1 MSSTLVNLLLRLY
14 YPFLALL
21 CAGILGLSLLLG
33 ALAVVFRLWVLLI
46 LAVLLLMTL
55 GHFLWPVYLVLTA
68 KRKKDWMELK
78 VPRKQLRGL
87 YDLAEEVAADCGLT
101 PPDEVR
107 LVADSVA
114 HVYEDERGK
123 NVLCLGGVAVAA
135 FSRPTLA
142 GIIAHELAHFTAGD
156 TRLSRQAA
164 QRGRLM
170 GALEW
175 QFARFKGNYANPLV
189 WGLLLYHLLF
199 RLAWAAASREQ
210 EFAADRYAVEHAG
223 EKRVAT
229 ALVYLHATDFLP
241 QARLQSLVETFVATN
256 QPPTGLF
263 AEQARLVREA
273 NRRSWEDAC
282 RKALGRGTG
291 LFDDHPSLTE
301 RLKAVGVSPKRAL
314 GLALDQTGEP
324 ARDLV
329 AGWEHIELEL
339 SDRLMAPYREYFL
352 AKMEVAQILMGR
364 ARN

>member
-1 MSSTLVNLLLRLY
+1 MSHLLVNLLLRLY

-21 CAGILGLSLLLG
+21 CAGLLGLSLLLG
-33 ALAVVFRLWVLLI
+33 VLAVVFRLWMLLI
-46 LAVLLLMTL
+46 PAGLLLVTL

-78 VPRKQLRGL
+78 VPRKQMRGL
-87 YDLAEEVAADCGLT
+87 YELAEEVAAECGLT
-101 PPDEVR
+101 PPDEIR
-107 LVADSVA
+107 LAADSVA

-123 NVLCLGGVAVAA
+123 NVLCVGGVAVAA

-170 GALEW
+170 GTLED
-175 QFARFKGNYANPLV
+175 QFARFKGDYFNPPV
-189 WGLLLYHLLF
+189 WCLLLYHLLF

-210 EFAADRYAVEHAG
+210 EFAADSYAAEHAG

-241 QARLQSLVETFVATN
+241 QARLSSLVETFVATN

-263 AEQARLVREA
+263 AEQARLVRSA
-273 NRRSWEDAC
+273 NRGSWEDAC
-282 RKALGRGTG
+282 RRALARGTG
-291 LFDDHPSLTE
+291 LFDDHPCLAE
-301 RLKAVGVSPKRAL
+301 RLKAVGVSSKKAL
-314 GLALDQTGEP
+314 SLALDQTGEP
-324 ARDLV
+324 ARDLIT
-329 AGWEHIELEL
+329 GWEHVELEL

-352 AKMEVAQILMGR
+352 AKMEVAQVLVGR
-364 ARN
+364 ARY

>member
-1 MSSTLVNLLLRLY
+1 MSSTLVTLLLRLY

-21 CAGILGLSLLLG
+21 WAGMLGLGLLL
-33 ALAVVFRLWVLLI
+33 ALLAVVFRVWVLLVP
-46 LAVLLLMTL
+46 AVALFVAL
-55 GHFLWPVYLVLTA
+55 GHFLWPVYVVLTA
-68 KRKKDWMELK
+68 KRKKDFMELK
-78 VPRKQLRGL
+78 LPRKQLRGL
-87 YDLAEEVAADCGLT
+87 YDLAEEVAAECGLT

-123 NVLCLGGVAVAA
+123 NILCLGGVAVAA

-156 TRLSRQAA
+156 TRLSREAA

-170 GALEW
+170 GALEA
-175 QFARFKGNYANPLV
+175 QFARFKGNYYNPLV
-189 WGLLLYHLLF
+189 WGLLLYHLAF

-210 EFAADRYAVEHAG
+210 EYAADSHAADHAG

-241 QARLQSLVETFVATN
+241 QARLQSLVETFVATR

-263 AEQARLVREA
+263 AEQARLVRCA
-273 NRRSWEDAC
+273 NRGSWEDAC
-282 RKALGRGTG
+282 RRALARGTG
-291 LFDDHPSLTE
+291 LFDDHPCLAE
-301 RLKAVGVSPKRAL
+301 RLKAVGVSSKKAL
-314 GLALDQTGEP
+314 SLALDQTGEP
-324 ARDLV
+324 ARDLIT
-329 AGWEHIELEL
+329 GWEHIELEL

-352 AKMEVAQILMGR
+352 AKMEVAQILVGR
-364 ARN
+364 ARY

>member
-1 MSSTLVNLLLRLY
+1 MSSTLVTLLLRLY

-21 CAGILGLSLLLG
+21 CGGMLLLSLVCA
-33 ALAVVFRLWVLLI
+33 ALAVIFRLWLLFVPAVI
-46 LAVLLLMTL
+46 LLVAL

-78 VPRKQLRGL
+78 LPRKQLRGL
-87 YDLAEEVAADCGLT
+87 YDLAEEVAADCQLT
-101 PPDEVR
+101 PPDEIR
-107 LVADSVA
+107 LAADSVA

-123 NVLCLGGVAVAA
+123 NVLVLGGVAVAA

-156 TRLSRQAA
+156 TSLSRQAA

-314 GLALDQTGEP
+314 GLALEQSGEP

-339 SDRLMAPYREYFL
+339 SERLMLPYREYFL

-364 ARN
+364 ARY